1 MVVYV
6 NWNRNL
12 SVCVCVLARAR
23 ALDCFLHAPE
33 LNCFSVFD
41 PVFCL
46 LTIFWMLY
54 IRSILILDFVLF
66 NRLVSFYADLPR
78 DSPSWKRIYFTLAA
92 ITQSNYSRTSKKVW
106 GDEGGVI
113 SLFVLR
119 RTKASDIWRLCRVS
133 VGLSVDYG

>member
-1 MVVYV
+1 M
-6 NWNRNL
+6 
-12 SVCVCVLARAR
+12 CVCVLARAR

-78 DSPSWKRIYFTLAA
+78 DSPS
-92 ITQSNYSRTSKKVW
+92 
-106 GDEGGVI
+106 
-113 SLFVLR
+113 
-119 RTKASDIWRLCRVS
+119 
-133 VGLSVDYG
+133 